1 MKMII
6 SIVPSEPFESTVGD
20 RILMERGISQTG
32 GTNGGVSF
40 VDRTYFLDA
49 IHFEELCGG

>member
-6 SIVPSEPFESTVGD
+6 SIVPSEPFGSTVGD